1 MKINREA
8 RIAIMRGLGKR
19 KVTPRRV
26 WTTFAEDQGL
36 GKPLGLIDRV
46 ERDFGESAMK
56 EMLEILDAS
65 VPEREAL
72 PPVPPHRESA
82 IRHALETKP
91 ETFYPGALP
100 DELFA
105 RLTEIG
111 WALFVYDYNDKFEM
125 YATGG
130 PYEPPS
136 DAFINDAFEKNAAPC
151 RMVEGRIDWAEQRAA
166 EQPLMT
172 DLENWPRLRAEIAG
186 IRERFRVAG
195 GADDY
200 SDVGN
205 RCIRAITALAELAFE
220 STIDLPDGEEAP
232 KADAAKRK
240 LELYFGARL
249 PGKDAKPMREASS
262 AAWDIAQKIKHR
274 QNPTWYET
282 GVAVS
287 ALCLLVDLVEAARAP
302 RLHDSGAGEGL

>member
-1 MKINREA
+1 MKIDREA
-8 RIAIMRGLGKR
+8 RIAIIRGLDKR
-19 KVTPRRV
+19 EVTARRA
-26 WTTFAEDQGL
+26 WAKFAEDQGL
-36 GKPLGLIDRV
+36 GKPSGLIDRV
-46 ERDFGESAMK
+46 ERDFGKSAMK
-56 EMLEILDAS
+56 EMLEVLDVS

-72 PPVPPHRESA
+72 PPVPPHRDSA
-82 IRHALETKP
+82 IKHALEKKP
-91 ETFYPGALP
+91 ETFYPEALP

-151 RMVEGRIDWAEQRAA
+151 RMVEGRIEWAEQLAA
-166 EQPLMT
+166 EQPLTT
-172 DLENWPRLRAEIAG
+172 DLENWPRLREEIAG
-186 IRERFRVAG
+186 IRERFRVAT

-205 RCIRAITALAELAFE
+205 RCIRAITALADLAFE
-220 STIDLPDGEEAP
+220 PATDLPEGEQAP
-232 KADAAKRK
+232 KVDAAKRK
-240 LELYFGARL
+240 LDLFFEARL
-249 PGKDAKPMREASS
+249 RGKDAKPIREASS

-274 QNPTWYET
+274 QNPTRNET

-287 ALCLLVDLVEAARAP
+287 ALCLLVDSIEAARV
-302 RLHDSGAGEGL
+302 S